1 MKKFYFLVLLLLSG
15 TAQSAGSDIKFT
27 EGWIKQLPAIVP
39 MRAGYIQINNPSAL
53 EISIVALHSDAFEKV
68 EIHETMMAD
77 DMMKMVELD
86 SLLLPPKS
94 AVQLKPGGKHLMLV
108 NPTQSLN
115 IGDSITLQ
123 ITFSDLTTQTT
134 QLLIKK

>member
-1 MKKFYFLVLLLLSG
+1 MRKFYFLLLLLLSG
-15 TAQSAGSDIKFT
+15 TAQSAGSDIELT
-27 EGWIKQLPAIVP
+27 EGWIKQLPPIVP

-53 EISIVALHSDAFEKV
+53 AISIVALHSDAFEKV
-68 EIHETMMAD
+68 EMHETMMAD

-86 SLLLPPKS
+86 SIPIPSKS
-94 AVQLKPGGKHLMLV
+94 SVQLKPGGKHLMLI

-115 IGDSITLQ
+115 IGDSITLH